1 MIMLDN
7 FNPKETQ
14 YLFEL
19 KENFNFFKV
28 LLLKNKLP
36 KVVMLTG
43 EKGIGKS
50 TLINHI
56 MHYYFDTENYDIDK
70 NSLNPK
76 SSFHKQYL
84 ENLFQNIVYLNQNK
98 VKIDDVRNL
107 KDLILKTPYSNKKRF
122 IIFDDID
129 TYNTNSLNALLK
141 TIEEPTSNN
150 QFILINNK
158 TNPLLETIRS
168 RALDIKINLNMETK
182 NQILSLLIE
191 YFKQEI
197 ILNPNFVNI
206 SPGNFLKYNFFF
218 SQNKIEINNSFLKNL
233 NLLINFQK
241 KNKDFFFKNLMFFF
255 VDYYYQKIK
264 SENRISNDLLIKKRS
279 LIIKNINDYFVF
291 NLSHNTLLNS
301 LKNSF

>member
-1 MIMLDN
+1 
-7 FNPKETQ
+7 
-14 YLFEL
+14 
-19 KENFNFFKV
+19 
-28 LLLKNKLP
+28 
-36 KVVMLTG
+36 MLTG

-76 SSFHKQYL
+76 KVVFKQYL

-218 SQNKIEINNSFLKNL
+218 FPK
-233 NLLINFQK
+233 
-241 KNKDFFFKNLMFFF
+241 
-255 VDYYYQKIK
+255 
-264 SENRISNDLLIKKRS
+264 
-279 LIIKNINDYFVF
+279 
-291 NLSHNTLLNS
+291 
-301 LKNSF
+301 